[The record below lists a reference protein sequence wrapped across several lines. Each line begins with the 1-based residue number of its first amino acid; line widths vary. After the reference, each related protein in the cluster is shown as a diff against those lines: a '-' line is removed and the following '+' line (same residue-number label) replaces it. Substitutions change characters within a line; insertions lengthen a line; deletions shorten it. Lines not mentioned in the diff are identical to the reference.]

1 MENNNMFS
9 LIFDLEGLIIEAK
22 GIAELMG
29 TLAFTG
35 DTGTSLDD
43 FKNAVRILYGLSID
57 NSKKLENIWEKMSTE
72 EKQLRTA
79 GKSKKDG
86 NAA

>member
-9 LIFDLEGLIIEAK
+9 LIFNLEGLIIEAN

-43 FKNAVRILYGLSID
+43 FKNAAHTLCSLC
-57 NSKKLENIWEKMSTE
+57 L
-72 EKQLRTA
+72 
-79 GKSKKDG
+79 
-86 NAA
+86 

>member
-9 LIFDLEGLIIEAK
+9 LIFDLEMLIIEAK

-43 FKNAVRILYGLSID
+43 FKNAAHILYGLSID
-57 NSKKLENIWEKMSTE
+57 NSRKLENIWEKMSAE

>member
-1 MENNNMFS
+1 MFS
-9 LIFDLEGLIIEAK
+9 LIFDLETLVTEAK

-29 TLAFTG
+29 ALAFTG

-43 FKNAVRILYGLSID
+43 FKNAAHLLHSLSDD
-57 NSKKLENIWEKMSTE
+57 NNRKLENLWEKMSAE